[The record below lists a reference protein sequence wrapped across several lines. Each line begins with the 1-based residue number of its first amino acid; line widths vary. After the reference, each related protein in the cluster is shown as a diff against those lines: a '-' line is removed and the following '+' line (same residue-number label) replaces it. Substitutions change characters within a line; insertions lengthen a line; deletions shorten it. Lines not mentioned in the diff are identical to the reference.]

1 MRKHHNKLYYG
12 KYQFK
17 NIFTMP
23 WASILYPTTDQK
35 LLDIIRGGKDK
46 TLKYGDKSWRVN
58 NQPDITRLSQFI
70 LDHRTKMKFRLQQDY
85 AIFYSDKELAQELI
99 ETFWDS
105 WHGSENVDPKFNK
118 LNENTVGCRRLP
130 HGKYQYQVHLKKD
143 VHQRITKQERENL
156 WGFLE
161 RNVDNCLV
169 TNKYVLDYFEGK
181 YPHCY
186 HGYFYISEQKM
197 LTPIY
202 MLAQKAIDKVIK
214 YVKVKNESNK
224 KIKRT

>member
-1 MRKHHNKLYYG
+1 
-12 KYQFK
+12 
-17 NIFTMP
+17 
-23 WASILYPTTDQK
+23 
-35 LLDIIRGGKDK
+35 
-46 TLKYGDKSWRVN
+46 
-58 NQPDITRLSQFI
+58 
-70 LDHRTKMKFRLQQDY
+70 MKFRLQQDH
-85 AIFYSDKELAQELI
+85 AIFYSYKELAQELI

-118 LNENTVGCRRLP
+118 LNGNTVGCRRLP

-169 TNKYVLDYFEGK
+169 TNKYVLDYFEGR

-186 HGYFYISEQKM
+186 HGYFYVSEQKM

>member
-1 MRKHHNKLYYG
+1 MRKHHNKLYYS
-12 KYQFK
+12 KYRFK
-17 NIFTMP
+17 TIFNMP
-23 WASILYPTTDQK
+23 WAGMLYPTTDQK
-35 LLDIIRGGKDK
+35 LLDLIQGKDK
-46 TLKYGDKSWRVN
+46 DVKYLNKDWYKISPNVIKLA
-58 NQPDITRLSQFI
+58 QVI
-70 LDHRTKMKFRLQQDY
+70 LDHRTNMKFRLQQNH
-85 AIFYSDKELAQELI
+85 AIFYSNKELAHNLI
-99 ETFWDS
+99 EMFWDR
-105 WHGSENVDPKFNK
+105 WYGSESVDPKFKK
-118 LNENTVGCRRLP
+118 LGKNTIGCRRLP

-143 VHQRITKQERENL
+143 THQRITKQERENL
-156 WGFLE
+156 WSFLE

-186 HGYFYISEQKM
+186 HGYFYVSEQKM

-224 KIKRT
+224 KVKRT

>member
-1 MRKHHNKLYYG
+1 MVVDIEENDKLG
-12 KYQFK
+12 K
-17 NIFTMP
+17 
-23 WASILYPTTDQK
+23 
-35 LLDIIRGGKDK
+35 
-46 TLKYGDKSWRVN
+46 
-58 NQPDITRLSQFI
+58 
-70 LDHRTKMKFRLQQDY
+70 
-85 AIFYSDKELAQELI
+85 
-99 ETFWDS
+99 
-105 WHGSENVDPKFNK
+105 
-118 LNENTVGCRRLP
+118 NTIGCKRLP

-156 WGFLE
+156 WSFLE

-169 TNKYVLDYFEGK
+169 TNKYVLDYLEGK

-224 KIKRT
+224 KVKRT

>member
-12 KYQFK
+12 KYRFK

-23 WASILYPTTDQK
+23 WTGILYPTTDQK
-35 LLDIIRGGKDK
+35 LLDIIRGKDK
-46 TLKYGDKSWRVN
+46 TLKYGNKSWQVS
-58 NQPDITRLSQFI
+58 NQPNITRLSQFI

-143 VHQRITKQERENL
+143 VHQRITKQERKNL
-156 WGFLE
+156 WNFLE

-181 YPHCY
+181 YPH
-186 HGYFYISEQKM
+186 
-197 LTPIY
+197 
-202 MLAQKAIDKVIK
+202 
-214 YVKVKNESNK
+214 
-224 KIKRT
+224 

>member
-1 MRKHHNKLYYG
+1 MRKHHNKLYYS
-12 KYQFK
+12 KYRFK
-17 NIFTMP
+17 TIFKLP
-23 WASILYPTTDQK
+23 GSLCFYPTTDQYLQELIDKNHDKPYMVK
-35 LLDIIRGGKDK
+35 LA
-46 TLKYGDKSWRVN
+46 N
-58 NQPDITRLSQFI
+58 FI
-70 LDHRTKMKFRLQQDY
+70 LKNRTSMKFRIQDK
-85 AIFYSDKELAQELI
+85 IQNFYSDEKLAHELI
-99 ETFWDS
+99 ENFWNY
-105 WHGSENVDPKFNK
+105 WYGSESVDPKFNRLGK
-118 LNENTVGCRRLP
+118 NSIGCRRLP

-156 WGFLE
+156 WNFLE

-181 YPHCY
+181 FPYCY
-186 HGYFYISEQKM
+186 NGYFYVSEEKM

>member
-17 NIFTMP
+17 SIFTMP
-23 WASILYPTTDQK
+23 WAGILYPTTDQK
-35 LLDIIRGGKDK
+35 LLDIIQHKDENTKYLNKEWYK
-46 TLKYGDKSWRVN
+46 TS
-58 NQPDITRLSQFI
+58 PDAIKLAQFI
-70 LDHRTKMKFRLQQDY
+70 LDHRTKMKFRLQQKY
-85 AIFYSDKELAQELI
+85 AIFYSDKNLAQLLV

-105 WHGSENVDPKFNK
+105 WYGAKSIDPKYDK
-118 LNENTVGCRRLP
+118 LGKNTIGCRRLP

-156 WGFLE
+156 WSFLE

-169 TNKYVLDYFEGK
+169 TNKYVLDYLEGK

-186 HGYFYISEQKM
+186 HGYFYVSNEKM

-202 MLAQKAIDKVIK
+202 MIAQKGIDKVIK
-214 YVKVKNESNK
+214 YIRVKNAGNK
-224 KIKRT
+224 KIKR

>member
-17 NIFTMP
+17 NIFKMP
-23 WASILYPTTDQK
+23 WASVLYPTTDQK
-35 LLDIIRGGKDK
+35 LLDMIQGKDNAVKSLNKDWYK
-46 TLKYGDKSWRVN
+46 TS
-58 NQPDITRLSQFI
+58 PDVIKLAQFI
-70 LDHRTKMKFRLQQDY
+70 LDYRTKIKFRLQQKY
-85 AIFYSDKELAQELI
+85 AIFYSAKPLAQLLV
-99 ETFWDS
+99 ETFWDTWYGAKS
-105 WHGSENVDPKFNK
+105 INPKYNK
-118 LNENTVGCRRLP
+118 LGKNTIGCRRLP
-130 HGKYQYQVHLKKD
+130 HGKFKYQVHLKKD
-143 VHQRITKQERENL
+143 VHQLITEAERRSL
-156 WGFLE
+156 WRFLE
-161 RNVDNCLV
+161 NNEEYCLV
-169 TNKYVLDYFEGK
+169 TNKYVLDYLEGK

-186 HGYFYISEQKM
+186 HGYFYVGEEKM

>member
-1 MRKHHNKLYYG
+1 MRKHHNKLYYS
-12 KYQFK
+12 KYRFK
-17 NIFTMP
+17 TIFNMP
-23 WASILYPTTDQK
+23 WAGMLYPTTDQK
-35 LLDIIRGGKDK
+35 LLDLIQGKDK
-46 TLKYGDKSWRVN
+46 DVKYLNKDWYKISPNVIKLA
-58 NQPDITRLSQFI
+58 QVI
-70 LDHRTKMKFRLQQDY
+70 LDHRTNMKFRLQQNH
-85 AIFYSDKELAQELI
+85 AIFYSNKELAHNLI
-99 ETFWDS
+99 EMFWDR
-105 WHGSENVDPKFNK
+105 WYGSESVDPKFKK
-118 LNENTVGCRRLP
+118 LGKNTIGCRRLP

-143 VHQRITKQERENL
+143 THQRITKQERENL
-156 WGFLE
+156 WSFLE

-186 HGYFYISEQKM
+186 HGYFYVSEQKM

>member
-1 MRKHHNKLYYG
+1 
-12 KYQFK
+12 
-17 NIFTMP
+17 MP
-23 WASILYPTTDQK
+23 WTGILYPTTDQK
-35 LLDIIRGGKDK
+35 LLDIIRGKDK
-46 TLKYGDKSWRVN
+46 TLKYGNKSWQVS
-58 NQPDITRLSQFI
+58 NQPNITRLSQFI
-70 LDHRTKMKFRLQQDY
+70 LDHRTKIKFRLQEKL

-99 ETFWDS
+99 ETFWDN
-105 WHGSENVDPKFNK
+105 WYGSESVDPTFKRLGKNSI
-118 LNENTVGCRRLP
+118 GCRRLP

-143 VHQRITKQERENL
+143 VHQRITKQERKNL
-156 WGFLE
+156 WNFLE

-181 YPHCY
+181 FPYCY
-186 HGYFYISEQKM
+186 NGYFYVSEEKM